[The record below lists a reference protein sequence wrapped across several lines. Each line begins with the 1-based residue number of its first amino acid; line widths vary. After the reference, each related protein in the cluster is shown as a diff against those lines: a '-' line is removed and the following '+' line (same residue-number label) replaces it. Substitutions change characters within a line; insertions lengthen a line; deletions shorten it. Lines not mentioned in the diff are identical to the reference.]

1 MRSYPSADVRRVA
14 AAARE
19 ALGETAYEQTYDG
32 GAGLTHAA
40 AYQELD
46 LVPGSD
52 RFRSG
57 AGRR

>member
-1 MRSYPSADVRRVA
+1 VA

-46 LVPGSD
+46 VVPGSD